1 MNKIKI
7 FLENNY
13 LFIIIF
19 ISLLFAMNMCS
30 NRSTI
35 EKITKNSNIELQA
48 VKDSLAILS
57 NRINNIPS
65 RQQFKIDNQVLMY
78 EFLQFEDDL
87 DKGKIS
93 LSELKLRLE
102 DMRKQND

>member
-1 MNKIKI
+1 LNKIKI

-19 ISLLFAMNMCS
+19 VFLLFVMNMCS
-30 NRSTI
+30 NRSAI
-35 EKITKNSNIELQA
+35 KNSNIELQA
-48 VKDSLAILS
+48 VKDSLGILS

-102 DMRKQND
+102 DMRKK